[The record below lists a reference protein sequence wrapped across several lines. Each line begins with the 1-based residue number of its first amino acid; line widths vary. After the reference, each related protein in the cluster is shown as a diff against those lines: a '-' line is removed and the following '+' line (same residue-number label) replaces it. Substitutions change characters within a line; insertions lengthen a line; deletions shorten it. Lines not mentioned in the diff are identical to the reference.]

1 MDDTLRAHLRPD
13 IPISPHPMH
22 IKAPE
27 FAAAVVDRYLAL
39 ASPKGQP
46 Q

>member
-1 MDDTLRAHLRPD
+1 MQLVNAGSQHGG
-13 IPISPHPMH
+13 IHPMH
-22 IKAPE
+22 INAPE